1 MRLEASIV
9 FDILYLFG
17 QEKIIFHEILGN
29 FEKLFTWQPWQRE
42 RH

>member
-17 QEKIIFHEILGN
+17 QEKIIFHEILGSGN
-29 FEKLFTWQPWQRE
+29 HDNVNATKQEY
-42 RH
+42 